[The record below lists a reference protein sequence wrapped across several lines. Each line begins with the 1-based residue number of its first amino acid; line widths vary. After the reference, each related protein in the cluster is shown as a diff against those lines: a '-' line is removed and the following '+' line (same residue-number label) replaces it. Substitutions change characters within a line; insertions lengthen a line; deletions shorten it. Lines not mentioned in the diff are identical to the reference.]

1 MKKYDLTHFIKEEM
15 SVYSKEEKVKI
26 KKIADYEEGYSVTK
40 VTLGTHTGTHIDVQ
54 KHIFK
59 DGKSLDDY
67 SIDDF
72 FGKVLIIDCREKEEI
87 TLGFIKEKIKP
98 KIDYIIFY
106 TGYEK
111 LWGEDSYF
119 KGYPTLNEDAVNFL
133 GNLKGLKG
141 IGVDCISVD
150 SSENLY
156 NHEILLKN
164 DKLIIENLCNLDGI
178 LGEYDIIIAP
188 TKIKNGDGAP
198 VRVFIYRE

>member
-1 MKKYDLTHFIKEEM
+1 MKKYDLTHFIKEDM
-15 SVYSKEEKVKI
+15 CVYSKEEKVEI

-40 VTLGTHTGTHIDVQ
+40 VTFGTHTGTHIDVQ

-67 SIDDF
+67 GIDNF
-72 FGKVLIIDCREKEEI
+72 FGKVLIIDCKE
-87 TLGFIKEKIKP
+87 KEKITLNFIKGEIRP
-98 KIDYIIFY
+98 NFDYIIFY

-111 LWGEDSYF
+111 LWGKDSYF
-119 KGYPTLNEDAVNFL
+119 NGYPILDRDAVNFL

-164 DKLIIENLCNLDGI
+164 DKLIIENLCNLDGK
-178 LGEYDIIIAP
+178 LGEYDIIVAP
-188 TKIKNGDGAP
+188 MKIKNGDGAP
-198 VRVFIYRE
+198 VRVFIYR